1 MDCGRTMAGARCQDA
16 VQTIDYRLTGISEP
30 CGCRCRGDQSGSC
43 ARSREHRAMRLR
55 ASSGLTQPAWKTIR
69 CPAIRCTMAR
79 DIRRTARIARLAVET
94 SRTIEQVPQKP
105 KEGPRQILAGRSA
118 WMGPNFGAGN
128 VSSANSFR
136 WQELRGVDSLL
147 RSGTRLTER
156 RPKWDRKH
164 CLMHG
169 EWPPAATLHA
179 SGTSCPPAPTRRCAD
194 RTRSPVRAGLTNPT
208 EDRCQPVPPLLP
220 PPTAV
225 ARAPGRC
232 AVAGWIRRCGRG
244 PCPRQ

>member
-1 MDCGRTMAGARCQDA
+1 MSGNSLHDGKEIFGAQ
-16 VQTIDYRLTGISEP
+16 
-30 CGCRCRGDQSGSC
+30 
-43 ARSREHRAMRLR
+43 RESPDSRLR
-55 ASSGLTQPAWKTIR
+55 PSHDCTSSPETKGGSAPDPRWSFGL
-69 CPAIRCTMAR
+69 
-79 DIRRTARIARLAVET
+79 DG
-94 SRTIEQVPQKP
+94 S
-105 KEGPRQILAGRSA
+105 
-118 WMGPNFGAGN
+118 NFGAGN
-128 VSSANSFR
+128 VSSANSFP
-136 WQELRGVDSLL
+136 WQELRWTAYPLKDRKSNGL
-147 RSGTRLTER
+147 SGSMADAGCSRQSPIAVRHVSRLTER